1 MNDLVSPNNL
11 FIVGVITGVIY
22 FIIKFLEMRFIESE
36 SQKPM
41 KVLIRDTI
49 VVCVSSIIG
58 VYIISQFKILT
69 KNDVTVGSAPAVFV
83 DTPGF

>member
-22 FIIKFLEMRFIESE
+22 FIIKFLEMRFIETE